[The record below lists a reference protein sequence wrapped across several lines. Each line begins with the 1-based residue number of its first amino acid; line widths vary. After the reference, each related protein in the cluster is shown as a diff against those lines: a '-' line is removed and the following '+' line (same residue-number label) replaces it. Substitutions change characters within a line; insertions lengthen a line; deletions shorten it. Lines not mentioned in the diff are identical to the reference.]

1 MQRPLRGS
9 RISSFYPV
17 KSLPQLSSLDS
28 AFQLQEYISLLI
40 RSDVHDVERIIE
52 IPGKAAK
59 DDKPSTEPKENDTK
73 PAEEKTDDAS
83 SPAEGKEVKDATVDE
98 YCWIYEHLRRL
109 AQDLS
114 HPLITMLQQECNRAS
129 CPEMKAGEWLYL
141 CVAHGNDGAMEQ
153 CCAIDYILHTIDS
166 ATALLNS
173 PRAFPSRLAIPQTSH
188 RHFSSL
194 ARRLGRVF
202 AHAYYHHREVFEQ
215 AEAESSLY
223 KRFLRLT
230 ERFGLVPREFLVIPG
245 SGEPSAYET
254 RGGPLEDT
262 EGDRSG
268 GKVILGKEIPY
279 EQAYPTWSR
288 APPPERE
295 EPAQTES
302 QETHSSDSPLDPEL
316 SLASGGG
323 PPGLSTSTSP
333 SPPGS
338 GFARTGR
345 SRTDTMVLHP
355 PKEDKE
361 PSSPPVNP
369 SIPDT
374 ESPDTSSS
382 SQPETSSSSASLS
395 EPESPATTAAPDSV
409 EPTESTEQVVEEEVK
424 EDAEVT
430 KQDDAPTTTPSDA
443 ESPEADRVEEPEVT
457 PSSSIT
463 VAPSS
468 EEETV
473 EAEIASSEVPVEA
486 KSASG
491 DAPVEEAQSESA
503 EETQEQAAGEEAQE
517 QKVGKTE
524 AVEPSS
530 SSAETKA
537 PEEEEETKAEGG
549 NDVVEDAPTEEAE
562 EAEEDAKVA
571 DTDAETSKVSEDK
584 KEDSK
589 EEEVKVVDFGAATD
603 AAAASDPAKEEEKE
617 SKAETKEEE
626 KEKDKESS

>member
-59 DDKPSTEPKENDTK
+59 DDKSSTEPKENDTK
-73 PAEEKTDDAS
+73 PTEEKIDDAS
-83 SPAEGKEVKDATVDE
+83 TPAEGKEVKDATVDE

-230 ERFGLVPREFLVIPG
+230 DRFGLVPREFLVIPG

-262 EGDRSG
+262 ESDRPG

-295 EPAQTES
+295 EPAQTEPK
-302 QETHSSDSPLDPEL
+302 ETHSSDSPLDPEL

-355 PKEDKE
+355 QKEDKE

-369 SIPDT
+369 SIPDA
-374 ESPDTSSS
+374 ESLDTSSS
-382 SQPETSSSSASLS
+382 QSETSSSSASLS
-395 EPESPATTAAPDSV
+395 ESEPLATTTAPDSV
-409 EPTESTEQVVEEEVK
+409 EPTEQAAEEEVK
-424 EDAEVT
+424 EDAEVV
-430 KQDDAPTTTPSDA
+430 KQDDAPATTPSDVEA
-443 ESPEADRVEEPEVT
+443 PEADKVEEPEVT
-457 PSSSIT
+457 PSSSTT
-463 VAPSS
+463 VPPSS
-468 EEETV
+468 EGESV
-473 EAEIASSEVPVEA
+473 EAEIASSEVPVKA
-486 KSASG
+486 KSGSEDG
-491 DAPVEEAQSESA
+491 PVEEAQSESV
-503 EETQEQAAGEEAQE
+503 ETQEQAAGEEAQD
-517 QKVGKTE
+517 QKAGATE
-524 AVEPSS
+524 AVESS
-530 SSAETKA
+530 ASSAETMA
-537 PEEEEETKAEGG
+537 PEEETKIEGG
-549 NDVVEDAPTEEAE
+549 NDVVEETPTEEAK
-562 EAEEDAKVA
+562 EDVKAA
-571 DTDAETSKVSEDK
+571 DTDAETSQVSEDK

-589 EEEVKVVDFGAATD
+589 EEDVKVVDFGAATD
-603 AAAASDPAKEEEKE
+603 ASTTTTTDTAAPSEPAKEEEE
-617 SKAETKEEE
+617 SKTETKEED
-626 KEKDKESS
+626 KDKDKESS